1 MVRLTRKEN
10 STNAKKTSILR
21 LLSVPARYI
30 KRKIKTIYEK
40 ISKKRAK
47 KKQIMKYI
55 MKKI

>member
-47 KKQIMKYI
+47 KNR
-55 MKKI
+55 